1 MRRCSLDFFAYF
13 FVIKA
18 KKHVGF
24 GATPQES
31 IENG

>member
-24 GATPQES
+24 GASAPKNQ
-31 IENG
+31 